1 MNNKPNFFLSKSF
14 DKSFENMDGLTC
26 CIFSRWGG
34 VLFHDHLIRK
44 EPTLCIN
51 LRCLTKDV
59 NLSFEL
65 QYFSVKGKCTYVVY
79 ILDHSPLMLLI
90 ERVVSLKLLKN
101 HPIVGTWSPF
111 SDNSGTLLCCTYSDK
126 ALFLYQ
132 FFAFYPETAALSPV
146 TQDVIKWSKWSRV
159 FW

>member
-1 MNNKPNFFLSKSF
+1 MNNKPSFFLSKPLDISF
-14 DKSFENMDGLTC
+14 KNLDDLTC
-26 CIFSRWGG
+26 IFPCWGG
-34 VLFHDHLIRK
+34 ILFHDQLIRK
-44 EPTLCIN
+44 ELTLCIS
-51 LRCLTKDV
+51 LRCLTKDM

-65 QYFSVKGKCTYVVY
+65 QYFSVKRKCIYVVY
-79 ILDHSPLMLLI
+79 ISDHPPCMLLI
-90 ERVVSLKLLKN
+90 ERVVALELLKN

-111 SDNSGTLLCCTYSDK
+111 SDNSGTFLCCTYSDK

-132 FFAFYPETAALSPV
+132 FFAFYLETAALSPV